1 MSLQGK
7 HILVGVSGGIAAY
20 KIPELIR
27 LLKKAGADVQV
38 TTTKHALE
46 FVTSLTLQTVSG
58 HKVYSDVFAAINEH
72 STEHISL
79 PDWADL
85 MLIAPATANVL
96 CKMAHGIADD
106 ALTTTFAAMRKP
118 VVIAPAMNTN
128 MYESPA
134 TQHAMQS
141 LSQWDNI
148 TMLDAA
154 SGELACGT
162 TGKGRMQEID
172 VLMAAVEYALTPKT
186 MTGKHVLITAGPTQE
201 AIDPVRYISNAST
214 GKMGYALV
222 RACLNRG
229 ANVTLVSGPCQ
240 VSLQA
245 WQAFTPLT
253 VVPVQSAAEMCEAAV
268 NAFPHADMAILCA
281 AVADF
286 TPCHTA
292 DKKIKKQPGQTSMTI
307 EMTTTTDI
315 AATLGKVKGENGKV
329 KAENGKRKAENGKVK
344 GEKIIVG
351 FALETHDEQANA
363 LRKLQSKNLDMIVL
377 NSLQDQGA
385 GFGVDTNKVTLL
397 YADGTKKDLP
407 LLLKQEVAD
416 VIIDSI

>member
-1 MSLQGK
+1 M
-7 HILVGVSGGIAAY
+7 GVSGGIAAY

-85 MLIAPATANVL
+85 MLIAPTTANVL

-134 TQHAMQS
+134 TQHAMHC

-214 GKMGYALV
+214 GKMGYALA

-292 DKKIKKQPGQTSMTI
+292 DKKIKKQPGQTEMTI
-307 EMTTTTDI
+307 ELTTTTDI

-329 KAENGKRKAENGKVK
+329 KGENGKVK
-344 GEKIIVG
+344 GEKIVVG

-416 VIIDSI
+416 AIIDSI

>member
-1 MSLQGK
+1 MNLAGK
-7 HILVGVSGGIAAY
+7 HILVGISGGIAAY
-20 KIPELIR
+20 KMPELIR

-38 TTTKHALE
+38 TTTKNALE

-79 PDWADL
+79 PDWADM

-134 TQHAMQS
+134 TQEAIRT

-162 TGKGRMQEID
+162 TGKGRMQEVD
-172 VLMAAVEYALTPKT
+172 VLVAAAEYALTPKT
-186 MTGKHVLITAGPTQE
+186 MAGKHVVITAGPTQE

-214 GKMGYALV
+214 GKMGYSLV

-229 ANVTLVSGPCQ
+229 AEVTLVSGPTHL
-240 VSLQA
+240 SLKA
-245 WQAFTPLT
+245 WQQFCPLRVEN
-253 VVPVQSAAEMCEAAV
+253 VVSSAAMCEATVA
-268 NAFPHADMAILCA
+268 AFEQADIAILCA

-286 TPCHTA
+286 TPCTTA
-292 DKKIKKQPGQTSMTI
+292 DKKIKKQPGQDGMVV
-307 EMTTTTDI
+307 ELKTTTDI
-315 AATLGKVKGENGKV
+315 AATLGASKQ
-329 KAENGKRKAENGKVK
+329 AHQRL
-344 GEKIIVG
+344 VG

-397 YADGTKKDLP
+397 FANGTKKDLP

-416 VIIDSI
+416 VIVESILQLI

>member
-1 MSLQGK
+1 MSLAGK
-7 HILVGVSGGIAAY
+7 HILVGISGGIAAY

-38 TTTKHALE
+38 TTTKNALE

-96 CKMAHGIADD
+96 CKMANGIADD

-134 TQHAMQS
+134 TQKAIHELA
-141 LSQWDNI
+141 QWENI

-172 VLMAAVEYALTPKT
+172 TLIAAAEYALTPKT
-186 MTGKHVLITAGPTQE
+186 LKGKHVLITAGPTQE

-229 ANVTLVSGPCQ
+229 AKVTLVSGPTHL
-240 VSLQA
+240 SLNA
-245 WQAFTPLT
+245 WQTFCPLQ
-253 VVPVQSAAEMCEAAV
+253 VVHVVSCAEMCNATVEA
-268 NAFPHADMAILCA
+268 FEQADIAILCA

-286 TPCHTA
+286 TPSSTA
-292 DKKIKKQPGQTSMTI
+292 DRKIKKQPGQTGMSI
-307 EMTTTTDI
+307 DLTTTTDI
-315 AATLGKVKGENGKV
+315 AATLGKTKGE
-329 KAENGKRKAENGKVK
+329 RLL
-344 GEKIIVG
+344 VG

-363 LRKLQSKNLDMIVL
+363 ERKLQTKNLDMIVL
-377 NSLQDQGA
+377 NSLQDKGA
-385 GFGVDTNKVTLL
+385 GFGVDTNKVTILC
-397 YADGTKKDLP
+397 ANGTKKDLP
-407 LLLKQEVAD
+407 LLSKQEVANA
-416 VIIDSI
+416 IIDHLVF

>member
-1 MSLQGK
+1 MG
-7 HILVGVSGGIAAY
+7 ISGGIAAY

-38 TTTKHALE
+38 VTTKNALE
-46 FVTSLTLQTVSG
+46 FVTPLTLQTVSG

-85 MLIAPATANVL
+85 MIIAPATANVL
-96 CKMAHGIADD
+96 CKIANGIADD

-134 TQHAMQS
+134 TQKAIS
-141 LSQWDNI
+141 ELAKWENI

-172 VLMAAVEYALTPKT
+172 VLVAAIDYSLTPKT
-186 MTGKHVLITAGPTQE
+186 LSGKHILITAGPTQE

-214 GKMGYALV
+214 GKMGHALV

-229 ANVTLVSGPCQ
+229 AEVTLVSGPTHL
-240 VSLQA
+240 SLKA
-245 WQAFTPLT
+245 WQAFCPLHIKNI
-253 VVPVQSAAEMCEAAV
+253 VSSAEMCEATV
-268 NAFPHADMAILCA
+268 QAFLQVDAAILCA

-286 TPCHTA
+286 TPCNTA
-292 DKKIKKQPGQTSMTI
+292 DKKIKKQPGQTGMSI
-307 EMTTTTDI
+307 ELTTTTDI
-315 AATLGKVKGENGKV
+315 AATLGKMKGKQLL
-329 KAENGKRKAENGKVK
+329 
-344 GEKIIVG
+344 VG
-351 FALETHDEQANA
+351 FALETHNELANA
-363 LRKLQSKNLDMIVL
+363 ERKLQSKNLDMIVL
-377 NSLQDQGA
+377 NSLQDAGA
-385 GFGVDTNKVTLL
+385 GFGVDTNKVTFL
-397 YADGTKKDLP
+397 YKNGTKKHLP
-407 LLLKQEVAD
+407 LLSKQEVAD
-416 VIIDSI
+416 AIIDQIY

>member
-1 MSLQGK
+1 MSLAGK
-7 HILVGVSGGIAAY
+7 HILVGISGGIAAY

-96 CKMAHGIADD
+96 CKMANGIADD

-134 TQHAMQS
+134 TQKAIS
-141 LSQWDNI
+141 ELATWENV
-148 TMLDAA
+148 TMLDCA

-172 VLMAAVEYALTPKT
+172 VLVAAAEYALTPKT
-186 MTGKHVLITAGPTQE
+186 LQNKHVLITAGPTQE
-201 AIDPVRYISNAST
+201 AIDPVRYITNAST

-229 ANVTLVSGPCQ
+229 AEVTLVSGPTQ
-240 VSLQA
+240 LSLKA
-245 WQAFTPLT
+245 WQAFCPLN
-253 VVPVQSAAEMCEAAV
+253 VMDVISSAEMCDATV
-268 NAFPHADMAILCA
+268 KAFEQADIAILCA

-286 TPCHTA
+286 TPCNTA
-292 DKKIKKQPGQTSMTI
+292 DKKIKKQPGQTDMTI
-307 EMTTTTDI
+307 ELKTTTDI
-315 AATLGKVKGENGKV
+315 AATLGKMKGNAK
-329 KAENGKRKAENGKVK
+329 KM
-344 GEKIIVG
+344 VG

-363 LRKLQSKNLDMIVL
+363 ERKLQSKNLDMIVL
-377 NSLQDQGA
+377 NSLQDKGA
-385 GFGVDTNKVTLL
+385 GFGVDTNKVTIL
-397 YADGTKKDLP
+397 YANGTKKDLP
-407 LLLKQEVAD
+407 LLMKQEVAD
-416 VIIDSI
+416 AIIDSLV